1 MGTRPGFSMQE
12 TLGIGGGQPTT
23 LLADA
28 DRDDFVLALIDG
40 VKDRCSGEQRYLV
53 LSTAAAK

>member
-1 MGTRPGFSMQE
+1 MQE